1 MDTCVYPICYKLH
14 VVKARGAGTGH
25 LLFILEEQTKKHA
38 QFLTVTIAGTSV
50 IRGGIPPNSMLAR
63 NRGGSSIT
71 CLPYPVPSGVKLWS
85 GLQHRKLAHFT
96 NSVKHE

>member
-1 MDTCVYPICYKLH
+1 MDTCVYRISYKLH
-14 VVKARGAGTGH
+14 VVKARGGAGTGY

-38 QFLTVTIAGTSV
+38 QFLTVTITGTSV

-71 CLPYPVPSGVKLWS
+71 CLPYPVPSGVTVGVTAS
-85 GLQHRKLAHFT
+85 
-96 NSVKHE
+96 